1 MPSVRSSERKATVS
15 VESASSHP
23 GHSMDPLHDPARATP
38 EGRDDASRPESDD
51 VLGCPGPADGPPH
64 RPPDAVRGIVFAVP
78 LALLMWAVIIG
89 AGMAIWQAVA
99 AWTA

>member
-1 MPSVRSSERKATVS
+1 
-15 VESASSHP
+15 
-23 GHSMDPLHDPARATP
+23 MDPLHDPASAAS
-38 EGRDDASRPESDD
+38 EGLDTTSRPEPDD

-89 AGMAIWQAVA
+89 GGMAICQAVA
-99 AWTA
+99 TWTA